1 MRIGIDARAL
11 VPANMAGIATYLD
24 NVLRYLGE
32 HDKENDYILYSWLP
46 FEAERDYGPNFTF
59 RLVPATRGLV
69 YLPLILSK
77 AVRQDGLDVFWGPS
91 HELPWLPK
99 KVRTVLTV
107 HDLALLIDPKWG
119 EKRNA
124 FTINLYMPG
133 CIRRAHTVLADSE
146 STKQDIVRLC
156 HTKAGKIRTIYL
168 GGYEDQTQL
177 VSAEGLAAAKEKYG
191 IGEKYFFFVG
201 TIEPRKNIGTLEK
214 AFELLAAKDPD
225 VQLVIAGGIGWN
237 CDNVLE
243 QIKNSPY
250 ADRILQIGYVEKQ
263 EKLDLYAGAAA
274 YVLPSHYEGFGLPVL
289 EAMSIGGIVI
299 TANNSSLPEVGGEAA
314 FYVEDENDEAALA
327 SLMEQV
333 LAMEPAQR
341 QHRVEAG
348 ITQAAKFSWKKCAQ
362 ETAQVLLAAPSPNAK
377 KRYL

>member
-1 MRIGIDARAL
+1 MKIGIDARAL

-24 NVLRYLGE
+24 NVLRCLGQT
-32 HDKENDYILYSWLP
+32 DRENEYILYSWLP
-46 FEAERDYGPNFTF
+46 FEAERNYGPNFTF
-59 RLVPATRGLV
+59 RLVPATRGLL

-77 AVRQDGLDVFWGPS
+77 AVRQDDLDVFWGPG

-107 HDLALLIDPKWG
+107 HDLALLVNPKWG
-119 EKRNA
+119 EKRHA

-133 CIRRAHTVLADSE
+133 CIRRAHTILADSE
-146 STKQDIVRLC
+146 STKQDMIRIC
-156 HTKAGKIRTIYL
+156 HTKAKKIRTVYL
-168 GGYEDQTQL
+168 GGYEDQTHL
-177 VSAEGLAAAKEKYG
+177 VSAEGLAAAKQKYG

-201 TIEPRKNIGTLEK
+201 TIEPRKNIDTLVK

-237 CDNVLE
+237 CDDVLT
-243 QIKNSPY
+243 QIRNSPY
-250 ADRILQIGYVEKQ
+250 ADRILQVGYVEKQ

-289 EAMSIGGIVI
+289 EAMSLGSIVI

-314 FYVEDENDEAALA
+314 LYVDNENDETALA
-327 SLMEQV
+327 ALMEQV
-333 LAMEPAQR
+333 LAMDSAERQR
-341 QHRVEAG
+341 RIELG
-348 ITQAAKFSWKKCAQ
+348 IAQAAKFSWEKCAR
-362 ETAQVLLAAPSPNAK
+362 ETAQVILESSDK
-377 KRYL
+377 